1 MINSVLLEAF
11 NEVFKSLGSRK
22 KSANWYRVSG
32 DLYCIVGVQE
42 SHWDESCYVNVGFTP
57 AANVKAGW
65 LPESKCLVDSGR
77 TQSPLFPAKIST
89 FYPEKQRRRVERMT
103 FEWASSR
110 RLQIQRRGRSIRL
123 RICRI

>member
-11 NEVFKSLGSRK
+11 NEVFKSLGFRK

-42 SHWDESCYVNVGFTP
+42 SRWDESCYVNVGF
-57 AANVKAGW
+57 
-65 LPESKCLVDSGR
+65 
-77 TQSPLFPAKIST
+77 
-89 FYPEKQRRRVERMT
+89 PEKRRRRVERMT
-103 FEWASSR
+103 FGWASSR